1 MEYQVIAKAIKNLKV
16 ACLVDQSNYQGSL
29 IDPINLLEILTED
42 IAKELDE
49 EEVIKFKDMCEIC

>member
-29 IDPINLLEILTED
+29 IDPIKLLEILTED

-49 EEVIKFKDMCEIC
+49 EEVIKFKDMCELC

>member
-1 MEYQVIAKAIKNLKV
+1 VEYQVIAKAIKNLKV
-16 ACLVDQSNYQGSL
+16 ACLVDKSNYQGSVA
-29 IDPINLLEILTED
+29 DPISILEILTED

>member
-29 IDPINLLEILTED
+29 IDPIKLLEILTED

>member
-1 MEYQVIAKAIKNLKV
+1 VEYQVIAKAIKNLKV
-16 ACLVDQSNYQGSL
+16 ACLVDKSNYQGSVV
-29 IDPINLLEILTED
+29 DPIDLLEILIED

>member
-16 ACLVDQSNYQGSL
+16 ACLVDKSNYQGSVV
-29 IDPINLLEILTED
+29 DPIDLLEILIED

>member
-16 ACLVDQSNYQGSL
+16 ACLVDKSNYQGSVV
-29 IDPINLLEILTED
+29 DPIDLLEILIED
-42 IAKELDE
+42 IAKELGE